1 MTTTTVFSLLP
12 MLMLPLLL
20 LIQALLLPSSI
31 VSAFNTHTHNHNHH
45 QFHHRGSSSN
55 INSRRGRRTTTTIT
69 TTDIVPGQRLRPTTT
84 TTVNG
89 GGGGT
94 SVTSLGSSKQPPVE
108 YVPLPDQPLGDSNSK
123 KSLYPKNGDIV
134 RYYDLD
140 GGIEQG
146 VTLVGKISYIFG
158 SKQSLNGFS
167 VELNELEDV
176 GEGYYAEYSSAMR
189 SRSNRKCER
198 PLSKVSPIAASFVGS
213 EQAYKI
219 PLTTTKEPMVRQ
231 ESYDVATYQGPSYY
245 TTVNQNIVEKDL
257 DNYQTLK
264 SKLFT
269 NVLLTGLV
277 GTIII
282 NASYNNAEYAVI
294 YFGGSVS
301 SLLYLFLL
309 SLKTDTVAINETDN
323 TKNLIGTPIA
333 SLRFATPALLLIVV
347 SIYNSQKMVSGLSDT
362 TQVSHLFDTVTKEQF
377 TAAVSGFL
385 TYRVPLF
392 FGQIRDAF
400 SKMALEDAAAGMV
413 ADAVDS
419 SSSSSTTG
427 VTLPGSMGVAAKLF
441 SNSKNKNKDTTTSA
455 VATTADAVDED
466 TTVTV
471 LLVSGPQATGR
482 SELVKQLLQ
491 DDTNLVPPDYIYR
504 RDDGATFER
513 LERRNE
519 FLDNTGG
526 DGTVLNQER
535 ESGLIPDG
543 IFEAAKGDDDDAVTN
558 KNVVVI
564 DASIDLAKRITESSS
579 LPNVRIIGVWIGLN
593 SVQDFEYNIQ
603 QQLEDGTLVIPPDEY
618 NNEESYM
625 RAKIKEI
632 ISEIDYGLG
641 SGIFE
646 FTILNSIT
654 NNNENDTNDS
664 TTTTTKSSSL
674 LELKEAA
681 SYAFK

>member
-1 MTTTTVFSLLP
+1 
-12 MLMLPLLL
+12 
-20 LIQALLLPSSI
+20 
-31 VSAFNTHTHNHNHH
+31 
-45 QFHHRGSSSN
+45 
-55 INSRRGRRTTTTIT
+55 
-69 TTDIVPGQRLRPTTT
+69 
-84 TTVNG
+84 
-89 GGGGT
+89 
-94 SVTSLGSSKQPPVE
+94 
-108 YVPLPDQPLGDSNSK
+108 
-123 KSLYPKNGDIV
+123 
-134 RYYDLD
+134 
-140 GGIEQG
+140 
-146 VTLVGKISYIFG
+146 
-158 SKQSLNGFS
+158 
-167 VELNELEDV
+167 
-176 GEGYYAEYSSAMR
+176 MR

-219 PLTTTKEPMVRQ
+219 PLTAQKEPMVRQ
-231 ESYDVATYQGPSYY
+231 ESYDVETYQGPSYY
-245 TTVNQNIVEKDL
+245 TTVNQNIVDQDL

-282 NASYNNAEYAVI
+282 NASYNNAEYAII

-323 TKNLIGTPIA
+323 TKDLIGTPIA

-347 SIYNSQKMVSGLSDT
+347 SIYNSQKMTSGLSDVPT
-362 TQVSHLFDTVTKEQF
+362 TSHLFDTVTKEQF

-413 ADAVDS
+413 SDAVDS
-419 SSSSSTTG
+419 SSSSSA

-441 SNSKNKNKDTTTSA
+441 SNSNKKNKDTTTSA
-455 VATTADAVDED
+455 VATAADAVDED

-491 DDTNLVPPDYIYR
+491 DDTNLVPPNYIYR

-519 FLDNTGG
+519 FLDNTRV
-526 DGTVLNQER
+526 DGTLLNQER

-543 IFEAAKGDDDDAVTN
+543 IFTAARGHGDDDAAGRSN
-558 KNVVVI
+558 MNVVVI
-564 DASIDLAKRITESSS
+564 DASIELAKRITESSS
-579 LPNVRIIGVWIGLN
+579 LPNVRIIGVWVGLN
-593 SVQDFEYNIQ
+593 SVSDFEYNIK
-603 QQLEDGTLVIPPDEY
+603 QQLKDGTLVIPPNEY
-618 NNEESYM
+618 KNEDSYL

-632 ISEIDYGLG
+632 ISEIDYGFG
-641 SGIFE
+641 SGIF
-646 FTILNSIT
+646 
-654 NNNENDTNDS
+654 
-664 TTTTTKSSSL
+664 
-674 LELKEAA
+674 
-681 SYAFK
+681 